1 MDGLSQ
7 TASAVGRARD
17 SSDARPR
24 GVRSWPGGRRSA
36 PGQATAP
43 PSLRRQRT
51 RTQRFSTS
59 SCCSNIC
66 RSVGR
71 QESEH
76 VAFLIKRLGGRARP
90 RPRPDFGDAL
100 SAPERFLAAAIDLE
114 ELTIAAY
121 IGQGANLTR
130 DTLGAVGTLLSVE
143 ARQVAWLLD
152 LAGDSP
158 APRAA
163 DPARKPDDV
172 LRELRKRRF
181 LP

>member
-1 MDGLSQ
+1 VAGGAAIGARTGDGTSL
-7 TASAVGRARD
+7 AAPSAD
-17 SSDARPR
+17 TDAKILNFFLLLEYLQEAFYREALQKAQLT
-24 GVRSWPGGRRSA
+24 GDLKVCA
-36 PGQATAP
+36 
-43 PSLRRQRT
+43 
-51 RTQRFSTS
+51 
-59 SCCSNIC
+59 

-114 ELTIAAY
+114 ELAIAAY